1 MSQIAPAPGYE
12 PVRAVSATAA
22 ALTGSEHVE
31 VHEYEKIIQFRDTV
45 VSGKHPRI
53 KVPASSV
60 AKNAFANQPPRSN
73 APARVARSST
83 GVSIG
88 NNPANGHSMGNMLS
102 FKANSQQPA
111 VTVPPAGSAPFIP
124 GVSRP
129 LGPGR
134 PEIDPVLLQK
144 SDGLVKAEI
153 QIQRQRLEKLLK
165 DQVEERR
172 ASIRGNLQSSEQLPE
187 LDVSDILAKA
197 LTLVQAT
204 APPATSILPSPT
216 ANASDASDSF
226 DENTF
231 YSSQHDTPESRP
243 SVPPRHVLEEA
254 QVQHTPSSALQTDSY
269 APSSEPP
276 TSRPFPA
283 STSRPS
289 RTDLNHNIAL
299 GQVMETHNTH
309 PPAAPT
315 VAVQTRAMTGASKAD
330 TQNLSGSHQRAH
342 LEKQVISSD
351 SRDASRSDN
360 CGNTDSEQSADQHGL
375 QNPPQLVSNPSFG
388 QHEEPVIR
396 GHNLSPFAPQPA
408 HVSPL
413 AVARRPHIRESD
425 TSTLQRAP
433 AQVAALRQE
442 HAVVVSPGSSSQGY
456 KGSKKMTRKEKR
468 EMREMR
474 EKNNNKK
481 RNLQIFK
488 ENEISR
494 MKRKADARVQD
505 VQDIQDV
512 EDVEDAQGD
521 IQEDVQGS
529 PSIKPEPKSPSPL
542 TAPPFIRPEKRPQRF
557 ARQEPEIIYD
567 EPMSERPSSQLQRE
581 RYPPLPVHVE
591 RVAQGYE
598 EVGDL
603 YSPQVR
609 PSVGPAPHRLESP
622 LYEERR
628 ADGSIIR
635 YVRRAPSP
643 SGYADHYGAFNTRP
657 MRTAPY
663 PATNP
668 NVREA
673 PAYQRERGM
682 SVRPY
687 ADRARSRSP
696 IIVERRSS
704 AMPPPSAP
712 PRRIVIDEFGR
723 EYVEPVRAATVS
735 RQSVVPPTRLGDSEV
750 IYERAPIRATSR
762 VPAPE
767 IVGEDGIVYRRASPG
782 YASRRVVTQPD
793 YGAGFRGY
801 RERDYPAQSMG
812 PPSQEFVQIR
822 GPAEHVPREYLPRAV
837 SVRPVESLP
846 YERLTS
852 TRPDIPPR
860 QYTASVH
867 PDGREI
873 GPHVGRDYSVRPA
886 EREIQPAYSVRP
898 VERYYEQPPREGDI
912 TYVER
917 PRAVHQE
924 VIYPRNSAP
933 RQMYQ

>member
-1 MSQIAPAPGYE
+1 MSQIAAAPGYE
-12 PVRAVSATAA
+12 PTRAIPATAA
-22 ALTGSEHVE
+22 TAATPTITTPSTTTAAASAASAVLTGSERVE
-31 VHEYEKIIQFRDTV
+31 VREYERIIQFRDTV

-53 KVPASSV
+53 RVPASSSV
-60 AKNAFANQPPRSN
+60 VKNASATQPPPSN
-73 APARVARSST
+73 APGRVAPSST
-83 GVSIG
+83 GFPIDNDS
-88 NNPANGHSMGNMLS
+88 ANGRSMGNMLS

-111 VTVPPAGSAPFIP
+111 VTVPPSGSAPFIP

-129 LGPGR
+129 LGPGK
-134 PEIDPVLLQK
+134 PEINPVLLQK

-153 QIQRQRLEKLLK
+153 QIQRQRLEKVLK
-165 DQVEERR
+165 DQVEERKT
-172 ASIRGNLQSSEQLPE
+172 SIRGNLQSSEQLPE
-187 LDVSDILAKA
+187 LDISDILAKA

-204 APPATSILPSPT
+204 APPATSVLPSPT

-243 SVPPRHVLEEA
+243 SVPPRNALENA
-254 QVQHTPSSALQTDSY
+254 QVQHAPSSALQTDSY
-269 APSSEPP
+269 APSSEPL
-276 TSRPFPA
+276 TSHPFPA
-283 STSRPS
+283 PASRPPP
-289 RTDLNHNIAL
+289 TDITRNIAF
-299 GQVMETHNTH
+299 GQMMGTQNAH
-309 PPAAPT
+309 PPAGPT
-315 VAVQTRAMTGASKAD
+315 VAVQTQSMVGASKVD
-330 TQNLSGSHQRAH
+330 TQNLIRGHQRAH
-342 LEKQVISSD
+342 LETQVISSD

-375 QNPPQLVSNPSFG
+375 QNPPQLVSNPSFR

-433 AQVAALRQE
+433 AQVTALRQE
-442 HAVVVSPGSSSQGY
+442 HAVVISPESSPQGD
-456 KGSKKMTRKEKR
+456 KGGKKK
-468 EMREMR
+468 
-474 EKNNNKK
+474 NKK
-481 RNLQIFK
+481 KN
-488 ENEISR
+488 
-494 MKRKADARVQD
+494 KRKADAR
-505 VQDIQDV
+505 
-512 EDVEDAQGD
+512 AQ
-521 IQEDVQGS
+521 DVQGS
-529 PSIKPEPKSPSPL
+529 PNIKPEPRSPSPV
-542 TAPPFIRPEKRPQRF
+542 TAPPFIRPEKRPRRF

-567 EPMSERPSSQLQRE
+567 EPIPERPSSQLQQE

-598 EVGDL
+598 EVGDV
-603 YSPQVR
+603 YSRQVR
-609 PSVGPAPHRLESP
+609 PSVGPVPHRLESP

-643 SGYADHYGAFNTRP
+643 SGYADPYGAGNTRP
-657 MRTAPY
+657 MRTASY
-663 PATNP
+663 TVANP
-668 NVREA
+668 NLREA

-704 AMPPPSAP
+704 AMPPPSVP

-723 EYVEPVRAATVS
+723 EYLEPIRAATVS
-735 RQSVVPPTRLGDSEV
+735 RQSVVPPTRLGDPEV

-782 YASRRVVTQPD
+782 YASRRVISQPD
-793 YGAGFRGY
+793 YGAGFRSY
-801 RERDYPAQSMG
+801 RERDYPTQSMG

-822 GPAEHVPREYLPRAV
+822 GPAEHVPREYLPRAA

-846 YERLTS
+846 YDRLAS

-873 GPHVGRDYSVRPA
+873 VPHVSRDYSVRQA
-886 EREIQPAYSVRP
+886 DMEIQPAYSVRP
-898 VERYYEQPPREGDI
+898 VERYYEQPPREGEI
-912 TYVER
+912 TYIER

-924 VIYPRNSAP
+924 VIYPGNSAP
-933 RQMYQ
+933 RQVYQ

>member
-1 MSQIAPAPGYE
+1 MSQIAAAPGYE
-12 PVRAVSATAA
+12 PVRAVSAAVAA
-22 ALTGSEHVE
+22 AAAADAVLTGSERVE

-53 KVPASSV
+53 RVPASSV
-60 AKNAFANQPPRSN
+60 VKNASATQPPPSN
-73 APARVARSST
+73 APGRVAPFAT
-83 GVSIG
+83 GLPIG
-88 NNPANGHSMGNMLS
+88 HDPVNGHSMGNMLS

-111 VTVPPAGSAPFIP
+111 VTVPPTGPAPFIP

-129 LGPGR
+129 LGPGK

-153 QIQRQRLEKLLK
+153 QIQRQRLEKVLK
-165 DQVEERR
+165 DQVEERKT
-172 ASIRGNLQSSEQLPE
+172 SIRGNLQSSEQLPE
-187 LDVSDILAKA
+187 LDISDILAKA

-243 SVPPRHVLEEA
+243 SVPPRNALENA
-254 QVQHTPSSALQTDSY
+254 QMQHAPSSALQTDSY
-269 APSSEPP
+269 APSSEPLTSHP
-276 TSRPFPA
+276 FSTSASRPP
-283 STSRPS
+283 
-289 RTDLNHNIAL
+289 RTDITRNIAL
-299 GQVMETHNTH
+299 GQMMGTQNAR
-309 PPAAPT
+309 PPAGPT
-315 VAVQTRAMTGASKAD
+315 VAVHTQGMTGASKAD
-330 TQNLSGSHQRAH
+330 TQNLSRSHQRAR
-342 LEKQVISSD
+342 LETQVISSD

-375 QNPPQLVSNPSFG
+375 QNPPRLVSNPSFR

-413 AVARRPHIRESD
+413 AVARRPHMRESD

-433 AQVAALRQE
+433 AQVTALRQQ
-442 HAVVVSPGSSSQGY
+442 HAVVISPESSPQGD
-456 KGSKKMTRKEKR
+456 KGGKKK
-468 EMREMR
+468 
-474 EKNNNKK
+474 NKK
-481 RNLQIFK
+481 KN
-488 ENEISR
+488 
-494 MKRKADARVQD
+494 KRKSDAR
-505 VQDIQDV
+505 
-512 EDVEDAQGD
+512 AQ
-521 IQEDVQGS
+521 DVQGS
-529 PSIKPEPKSPSPL
+529 PNIKPEPRSPSPL
-542 TAPPFIRPEKRPQRF
+542 TAPPFIRPEKRPRRF
-557 ARQEPEIIYD
+557 VRQEPEIIYD
-567 EPMSERPSSQLQRE
+567 EPIPIPERPSSQLQQE

-591 RVAQGYE
+591 RVAHGYE

-603 YSPQVR
+603 YSRQVR
-609 PSVGPAPHRLESP
+609 PSVGPVPHRLESP

-643 SGYADHYGAFNTRP
+643 SGYADPYGAVNTRP
-657 MRTAPY
+657 MRTASY
-663 PATNP
+663 TVANP
-668 NVREA
+668 NLREA

-735 RQSVVPPTRLGDSEV
+735 RQSVVPPTRLGDPEV
-750 IYERAPIRATSR
+750 IYERGPIRATSR

-767 IVGEDGIVYRRASPG
+767 IVGEDGVVYRRASPG
-782 YASRRVVTQPD
+782 YASRRVITQPD
-793 YGAGFRGY
+793 YGAGFRSY
-801 RERDYPAQSMG
+801 RERDYPQSMG

-822 GPAEHVPREYLPRAV
+822 GPAEHMPREYLPRAA

-846 YERLTS
+846 YDRLTS
-852 TRPDIPPR
+852 TRPDIPSR

-873 GPHVGRDYSVRPA
+873 VPHVGRDYSVRPT
-886 EREIQPAYSVRP
+886 EMEIQPYSVRP
-898 VERYYEQPPREGDI
+898 VDRYYEQPPREGDI

-924 VIYPRNSAP
+924 VIYPGNSAP
-933 RQMYQ
+933 RQVYQ